1 MVNLS
6 NDFVTRSIINKS
18 PICVL
23 SIWTTKFENK
33 SVDGSILILIDQ
45 FNFELRIVGQLLIQN
60 YYELLQNIYRII
72 TIDVVALVRLVT
84 TTVATTI
91 TTTIATSITNCY
103 VTSSSTL

>member
-1 MVNLS
+1 MINLS

-18 PICVL
+18 PISVL

-72 TIDVVALVRLVT
+72 TIDVVALVRT
-84 TTVATTI
+84 TTI
-91 TTTIATSITNCY
+91 TATIASSVTNCY